1 MCTVPISLIHP
12 RNLLFNEK
20 VIQSIETVL
29 VSRLNTPNLSPLIKL
44 KSFIRVPLSDDD
56 ANIDELLLIERQATL
71 FSFAFNL

>member
-1 MCTVPISLIHP
+1 MCTVPKSLIHP

-29 VSRLNTPNLSPLIKL
+29 VSLLNTPNLSPLIKL

-71 FSFAFNL
+71 IRF

>member
-71 FSFAFNL
+71 IRF

>member
-1 MCTVPISLIHP
+1 MCTVPKSLIHP

-71 FSFAFNL
+71 IRF